1 MKKLFLLL
9 IAVVCAVSSAFAQAP
24 VKYQGEVDLGYS
36 FGVGTLASG
45 RVNVH
50 TIQGIKVGDYFSTGI
65 GLGAEYYIS
74 DEYMTIPLFLNF
86 KGYIPTKS
94 KVTPYASLDLG
105 TGIGVAGIFKRG
117 TGLLL
122 NPAVGVKVG
131 MFKAQLGYNIQQLTE
146 SGVSLNFNALQL
158 KVGVMF

>member
-9 IAVVCAVSSAFAQAP
+9 IAAVCAVSSAFAQAP

-45 RVNVH
+45 RVSVH

-65 GLGAEYYIS
+65 GLGADYYIS
-74 DEYMTIPLFLNF
+74 DEDMTIPLFLNF

-146 SGVSLNFNALQL
+146 SGVSLNFNALQF
-158 KVGVMF
+158 KVGEMF

>member
-9 IAVVCAVSSAFAQAP
+9 IAAVCAVSAAFAQAP
-24 VKYQGEVDLGYS
+24 VKYQGEVDWGYS

-65 GLGAEYYIS
+65 GLGADYYIS
-74 DEYMTIPLFLNF
+74 DEDMTIPLFLNF